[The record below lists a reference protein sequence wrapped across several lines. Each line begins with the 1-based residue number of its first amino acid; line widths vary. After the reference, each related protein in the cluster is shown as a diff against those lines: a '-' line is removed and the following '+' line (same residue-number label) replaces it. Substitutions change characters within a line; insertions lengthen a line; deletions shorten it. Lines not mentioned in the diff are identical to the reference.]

1 MFHLFCSISLHW
13 LVFQTV
19 RMTSSSLGSTHYEEF
34 HVSSELMGL
43 AIGTHGANI
52 MQARR
57 IPGITS
63 IDLDEQ
69 TSTFCVRGEV
79 K

>member
-1 MFHLFCSISLHW
+1 
-13 LVFQTV
+13 
-19 RMTSSSLGSTHYEEF
+19 
-34 HVSSELMGL
+34 MGL

-57 IPGITS
+57 IAGITA

-69 TSTFCVRGEV
+69 TSTFSVRGDV
-79 K
+79 CIVHWWKYFRKKSIAHLCR